1 MSFPFRERSIF
12 SMNLKIKPYIKFLL
26 KEHLAYFFLT
36 VLMIVLTIFFI
47 ASFFSKTSQTNQ
59 KKQDVKGEIADL
71 QTRLNLVNA
80 VGEKNTQDIADDI
93 KLLNTLVPDVE
104 DYFSILYTLENLS
117 MQTNFYITSYIINLK
132 ESSSNTLALI
142 ISGEGDQ
149 EDFLNF
155 LNQYNFA
162 GGRLLTADKI
172 ELGSDVGN
180 QIKLNIYA
188 YHQNVS
194 KETRI
199 AKTDAEKLL
208 KIIKPKISIALT
220 QQQEVP
226 TGGEQQEDS
235 QYETK
240 TNPF

>member
-1 MSFPFRERSIF
+1 
-12 SMNLKIKPYIKFLL
+12 MNLKIKPYIKFLL
-26 KEHLAYFFLT
+26 KEHLLYFFLT
-36 VLMIVLTIFFI
+36 VLMTVLTVFLI
-47 ASFFSKTSQTNQ
+47 ASFFSKMSQTNQ
-59 KKQDVKGEIADL
+59 KKQDLEGEIANL
-71 QTRLNLVNA
+71 QTRLKLVDA
-80 VGEKNTQDIADDI
+80 VGKKDIEDI
-93 KLLNTLVPDVE
+93 SNDLRLLNTLVPDVE

-117 MQTNFYITSYIINLK
+117 RQTNFVITSYIINLK
-132 ESSSNTLALI
+132 ESSSNTLAFI

-155 LNQYNFA
+155 LTQYNFG

-172 ELGSDVGN
+172 ELGSNVGN

-188 YHQNVS
+188 YHQNAL
-194 KETRI
+194 KESRI

-220 QQQEVP
+220 QPQAEPTGEKQQEN
-226 TGGEQQEDS
+226 S
-235 QYETK
+235 QYKTK